1 MLELKAVHLALG
13 LFFEIRSCYVAHTDL
28 ELMSQVVGLQVRTS
42 LPSSKKD
49 KTRLHD
55 AAASFLLLI
64 EKIKNGRNTFL
75 ALGRVL
81 SILF

>member
-1 MLELKAVHLALG
+1 MLGLKAVCLALG
-13 LFFEIRSCYVAHTDL
+13 LFFEMGSCYVAHTDL
-28 ELMSQVVGLQVRTS
+28 ELMSQVVGLQVRTT

-49 KTRLHD
+49 KTLFRD
-55 AAASFLLLI
+55 DAASFLLLI